1 VAVWAGHWPGAAG
14 AFTWT
19 RGPFFAEGEAVW
31 AKEGN
36 ALGRYN
42 MLKSWAQREWL
53 SILQRVLALV
63 VTATLSPLQKP

>member
-1 VAVWAGHWPGAAG
+1 MGWALAKGCWSLHLDKGSL
-14 AFTWT
+14 
-19 RGPFFAEGEAVW
+19 FAEGEAVW
-31 AKEGN
+31 VEEGN

-42 MLKSWAQREWL
+42 RLKSWARREWL